1 MPLHVKPV
9 ANMGRSP
16 ASAFGVSMF
25 KKILIANRGEI
36 AVRVIKTC
44 KRLGIAT
51 VAVYSEADA
60 DSLAVE
66 LADEAVFIGPPA
78 PGQSYLVLDKILDAI
93 KQTGADAVHPGFG
106 FLSENAAFPKAL
118 AEIGVAWIGP
128 NVNAIDAMGDK
139 IRSKQLAAK
148 AGVST
153 IPGADGEIND
163 ADTALAAAKA
173 IGFPVMLK
181 ASAGGGGKG
190 MRIARSE
197 AEVKEGF
204 QAARNEARSS
214 FGDDRILIEKFIEEP
229 RHIEI
234 QVLGDKH
241 GHVIHL
247 NERECSVQRRNQKV
261 LEEAPSPFLD
271 KKTRAAMGA
280 QAVSLAAAV
289 DYDSAGTVEFI
300 VDKDRNF
307 YFLEMNTRLQVEHP
321 VTELTTG
328 LDLVEQ
334 MIRVAGGEALGIT
347 QDEVTIDGWAVEA
360 RLYAEDPYRGFLPSI
375 GRLKRYSMP
384 EEGPMGE
391 GVLRIDS
398 GVREGDEISLFYD
411 PMIAKVIG
419 YGKTRE
425 AAIDTL
431 AASLDRLHV
440 EGLQSNAPFLS
451 AVLDEADFRAGR
463 IHTGYIGEHFPDG
476 FNGTAPRED
485 QLVAMTC
492 CAAYIHETLVRRA
505 GRTEG
510 RLRPQEAVTA
520 RDWVVFLDK
529 RRIPVEIEMP
539 NDDEGG
545 EATVW
550 APSLVSERLSVST
563 AWRPGQ
569 HLFEAVID
577 GQPVAV
583 AFADRTEGYLL
594 RHRGF
599 KAVGIVCTPRSAEL
613 HVRLPEKEKPDT
625 AKLVVSPM
633 PGLVVAIEV
642 AEGQAVKAGEPLVI
656 VEAMKMENVLRAET
670 DGTIKSIKVEPGA
683 SVAADELMIEFE

>member
-1 MPLHVKPV
+1 
-9 ANMGRSP
+9 
-16 ASAFGVSMF
+16 MF

-66 LADEAVFIGPPA
+66 MADEAVFIGPPA
-78 PGQSYLVLDKILDAI
+78 PGESYLCLDKILEVI
-93 KQTGADAVHPGFG
+93 QQTGADAVHPGFG
-106 FLSENAAFPKAL
+106 FLSENAAFPIAL
-118 AEIGVAWIGP
+118 EKIGVAWIGP
-128 NVNAIDAMGDK
+128 NVHAIEAMGDK

-153 IPGADGEIND
+153 IPGADGEIAD
-163 ADTALAAAKA
+163 VDTAAAAANA
-173 IGFPVMLK
+173 IGYPVMLK

-190 MRIARSE
+190 MRIARNEQE
-197 AEVKEGF
+197 AREGF
-204 QAARNEARSS
+204 VAARNEARTA
-214 FGDDRILIEKFIEEP
+214 FGDERILIEKFIEEP

-241 GHVIHL
+241 GHVVHL

-271 KKTRAAMGA
+271 AKTRAAMGE
-280 QAVSLAAAV
+280 QAVALSAAV

-300 VDKDRNF
+300 VDKDSNF

-321 VTELTTG
+321 VTEMTVQ

-334 MIRVAGGEALGIT
+334 MIRSAAGLPLELAQRDVKIK
-347 QDEVTIDGWAVEA
+347 GWAVEA

-375 GRLKRYSMP
+375 GRLKRFAEP
-384 EEGPMGE
+384 AQGPLGE
-391 GVLRIDS
+391 GELRIDA

-425 AAIDTL
+425 IAIDTL
-431 AASLDRLHV
+431 AAALDRLHV

-463 IHTGYIGEHFPDG
+463 IHTGYIDQHFPDG
-476 FNGTAPRED
+476 FHGTAPRED
-485 QLVAMTC
+485 QLTWMV
-492 CAAYIHETLVRRA
+492 CAAAYVHETFVRRA
-505 GRTEG
+505 ARIEG
-510 RLRPQEAVTA
+510 RITPPPAPGPRE
-520 RDWVVFLDK
+520 WVVLMDG
-529 RRIPVEIEMP
+529 RRFPVEIEL
-539 NDDEGG
+539 G
-545 EATVW
+545 EAGEARVW
-550 APSLVSERLSVST
+550 APSLAEKQIALKTS
-563 AWRPGQ
+563 WRPGA
-569 HLFEAVID
+569 HLFEGTLD
-577 GQPVAV
+577 GK
-583 AFADRTEGYLL
+583 AFALEFSDRTEGYHM
-594 RHRGF
+594 RHRGYT
-599 KAVGIVCTPRSAEL
+599 AVALVCSARSAEL
-613 HVRLPEKEKPDT
+613 HTLLPEKEKADT
-625 AKLVVSPM
+625 SRLVLSPM
-633 PGLVVAIEV
+633 PGLVVSIAVEAGQSIKGGEV
-642 AEGQAVKAGEPLVI
+642 LLV
-656 VEAMKMENVLRAET
+656 VEAMKMENIIRAEK
-670 DGTIKSIKVEPGA
+670 DGVIKAVNVSPGT

>member
-1 MPLHVKPV
+1 
-9 ANMGRSP
+9 
-16 ASAFGVSMF
+16 MF

-44 KRLGIAT
+44 QRLGIAT

-66 LADEAVFIGPPA
+66 MADEAVFIGPPA
-78 PGQSYLVLDKILDAI
+78 PGESYLRLEKILEVI

-106 FLSENAAFPKAL
+106 FLSENAAFPIAL
-118 AEIGVAWIGP
+118 EKIGVAWIGP
-128 NVNAIDAMGDK
+128 NVHAIEAMGDK

-153 IPGADGEIND
+153 IPGADGEIAD
-163 ADTALAAAKA
+163 ADTAVAAANA
-173 IGFPVMLK
+173 IGYPVMLK

-190 MRIARSE
+190 MRIARNE
-197 AEVKEGF
+197 TETREGF
-204 QAARNEARSS
+204 VAARNEARTA
-214 FGDDRILIEKFIEEP
+214 FGDERILIEKFIEEP

-247 NERECSVQRRNQKV
+247 NERECSIQRRNQKV

-271 KKTRAAMGA
+271 AKTRAAMGE
-280 QAVSLAAAV
+280 QAVALSAAV

-321 VTELTTG
+321 VTEMTVE

-334 MIRVAGGEALGIT
+334 MIRSAAGLPLELT
-347 QDEVTIDGWAVEA
+347 QREVKIKGWAVEA

-375 GRLKRYSMP
+375 GRLKRYSMAS
-384 EEGPMGE
+384 EGPLGE
-391 GVLRIDS
+391 GELRIDS

-425 AAIDTL
+425 IAIDTL
-431 AASLDRLHV
+431 AAALDRLHV

-463 IHTGYIGEHFPDG
+463 IHTGYIDQHFPDG
-476 FNGTAPRED
+476 FHGTAPRED
-485 QLVAMTC
+485 QLTWMV
-492 CAAYIHETLVRRA
+492 CAAAFVHETFVRRA
-505 GRTEG
+505 AQIEG
-510 RLRPQEAVTA
+510 RVTPPPA
-520 RDWVVFLDK
+520 PGPREWVVLMDG
-529 RRIPVEIEMP
+529 RRFPVEIELGGP
-539 NDDEGG
+539 G
-545 EATVW
+545 EARIW
-550 APSLVSERLSVST
+550 APTLAEKPFELT
-563 AWRPGQ
+563 TGWRAGAQ
-569 HLFEAVID
+569 LFEAEID
-577 GQPVAV
+577 GQ
-583 AFADRTEGYLL
+583 AFALEFSDRTEGYRL
-594 RHRGF
+594 RHRGYA
-599 KAVGIVCTPRSAEL
+599 AVALVCSARSAEL
-613 HVRLPEKEKPDT
+613 HLLLPEKEKADT
-625 AKLVVSPM
+625 SKLVLSPM
-633 PGLVVAIEV
+633 PGLVVSIAVE
-642 AEGQAVKAGEPLVI
+642 AGQAVKGGEILLV
-656 VEAMKMENVLRAET
+656 VEAMKMENVIRAEK
-670 DGTIKSIKVEPGA
+670 DGVVKAVSVTPGA
-683 SVAADELMIEFE
+683 SVAADETMIEFE

>member
-1 MPLHVKPV
+1 
-9 ANMGRSP
+9 
-16 ASAFGVSMF
+16 MF

-44 KRLGIAT
+44 QRLGIST

-66 LADEAVFIGPPA
+66 MADEAVFIGPPA
-78 PGQSYLVLDKILDAI
+78 PGESYLRMDAI
-93 KQTGADAVHPGFG
+93 LEAIRETGADAVHPGFG

-118 AEIGVAWIGP
+118 EEIGVAWIGP

-148 AGVST
+148 SGVST
-153 IPGADGEIND
+153 IPGADGEISD
-163 ADTALAAAKA
+163 AETARVAAQK
-173 IGFPVMLK
+173 IGYPVMLK

-190 MRIARSE
+190 MRIARTDD
-197 AEVKEGF
+197 EVTDGF
-204 QAARNEARSS
+204 KAARNEAKSS
-214 FGDDRILIEKFIEEP
+214 FGDDRILIEKFVEEP

-241 GHVIHL
+241 GNVVHL

-271 KKTRAAMGA
+271 AKTRKAMGE
-280 QAVSLAAAV
+280 QAVALSKAV

-300 VDKDRNF
+300 VDKDKNF

-334 MIRVAGGEALGIT
+334 MIRSAAGEPLEIA
-347 QDEVTIDGWAVEA
+347 QKDVKIDGWAVEA

-384 EEGPMGE
+384 EEGKLGE
-391 GVLRIDS
+391 GMLRIDS

-451 AVLDEADFRAGR
+451 AVLDEQDFRAGR
-463 IHTGYIGEHFPDG
+463 IHTGYIGEHFPEG
-476 FNGTAPRED
+476 FAGTAPRED

-492 CAAYIHETLVRRA
+492 CAAFVHETLTRRA
-505 GRTEG
+505 GRIEG
-510 RLRPQEAVTA
+510 RLRPEEAVTT
-520 RDWVVFLDK
+520 REWVVFLDK
-529 RRIPVEIEMP
+529 RRIPVEIEMRA
-539 NDDEGG
+539 DG
-545 EATVW
+545 EASVW
-550 APSLVSERLSVST
+550 APSLVNDTLTVKT
-563 AWRPGQ
+563 DWRPGH
-569 HLFEAVID
+569 HLFAAEID
-577 GQPVAV
+577 GKPVALE
-583 AFADRTEGYLL
+583 FADRTEGYLL

-613 HVRLPEKEKPDT
+613 HVRLPEKEKPDM

-633 PGLVVAIEV
+633 PGLVVAIDV
-642 AEGQAVKAGEPLVI
+642 TEGQEVKTGEPLIV

-670 DGTIKSIKVEPGA
+670 DGTIKSVKVEPGA

>member
-1 MPLHVKPV
+1 
-9 ANMGRSP
+9 
-16 ASAFGVSMF
+16 MF

-44 KRLGIAT
+44 RRLGIPT
-51 VAVYSEADA
+51 VAVYSEADV
-60 DSLAVE
+60 DSMAVE
-66 LADEAVFIGPPA
+66 MADEAVFIGPPA
-78 PGQSYLVLDKILDAI
+78 PGESYLRMDAILDAI
-93 KQTGADAVHPGFG
+93 KETGADAVHPGFG

-118 AEIGVAWIGP
+118 EEIGVAWIGP

-163 ADTALAAAKA
+163 AETALAAAKA
-173 IGFPVMLK
+173 IGYPVMLK

-190 MRIARSE
+190 MRIARSDD
-197 AEVKEGF
+197 EVKDGF
-204 QAARNEARSS
+204 KAARNEAKSS

-234 QVLGDKH
+234 QILGDKH

-271 KKTRAAMGA
+271 KKTREAMGA
-280 QAVSLAAAV
+280 QAVALAAAV

-300 VDKDRNF
+300 VDKNRNF

-321 VTELTTG
+321 VTELTCG

-334 MIRVAGGEALGIT
+334 MIRSAAGEKLELAQRDVEIN
-347 QDEVTIDGWAVEA
+347 GWAVEA

-375 GRLKRYSMP
+375 GRLKRFHEP
-384 EEGPMGE
+384 AEGPMGDGE
-391 GVLRIDS
+391 LRIDS

-425 AAIDTL
+425 IAIDTL
-431 AASLDRLHV
+431 ASALDRLHV

-451 AVLDEADFRAGR
+451 AVLDESDFRAGR
-463 IHTGYIGEHFPDG
+463 IHTGYIGEHFPEG
-476 FNGTAPRED
+476 FHGTRPRED
-485 QLVAMTC
+485 QLIFMASA
-492 CAAYIHETLVRRA
+492 AAYIHEVYTRRA
-505 GRTEG
+505 EQTEG
-510 RLRPQEAVTA
+510 RLAKGHIQPTRE
-520 RDWVVFLDK
+520 WIVFMDG
-529 RRIPVEIEMP
+529 RRIAVEVTLNKLGEVEI
-539 NDDEGG
+539 
-545 EATVW
+545 W
-550 APSLVSERLSVST
+550 APEL
-563 AWRPGQ
+563 RPARMMLNSGWLPGT
-569 HLFEAVID
+569 HLFEGELD
-577 GQPVAV
+577 GET
-583 AFADRTEGYLL
+583 FAIEFKDRTEGYVM

-599 KAVGIVCTPRSAEL
+599 SATAIVCTPRSAEL
-613 HVRLPEKEKPDT
+613 HALLPEKEKADT
-625 AKLVVSPM
+625 AKLVISPM
-633 PGLVVAIEV
+633 PGLVVSVDVE
-642 AEGQAVKAGEPLVI
+642 EGQDVKAGEALLV
-656 VEAMKMENVLRAET
+656 VEAMKMENVIRAEK
-670 DGTIKSIKVEPGA
+670 DGVVKSIKVEAGA

>member
-1 MPLHVKPV
+1 
-9 ANMGRSP
+9 
-16 ASAFGVSMF
+16 MF

-44 KRLGIAT
+44 RRLGIAT

-66 LADEAVFIGPPA
+66 MADEAVFIGPPA
-78 PGQSYLVLDKILDAI
+78 PGESYLVLDKILEAV

-118 AEIGVAWIGP
+118 EEIGVAWIGP

-163 ADTALAAAKA
+163 AATALAAAKA
-173 IGFPVMLK
+173 IGYPVMLK

-190 MRIARSE
+190 MRIARSD
-197 AEVKEGF
+197 AEVEEGF
-204 QAARNEARSS
+204 KAARNEAKSS
-214 FGDDRILIEKFIEEP
+214 FGDDRILIEKFIEQP

-241 GHVIHL
+241 GNVVHL

-271 KKTRAAMGA
+271 KKTRAAMGE
-280 QAVSLAAAV
+280 QAVALSAAV

-300 VDKDRNF
+300 VDKNKNF

-321 VTELTTG
+321 VTELTTH

-334 MIRVAGGEALGIT
+334 MIRVAAGEPLGFK
-347 QDEVTIDGWAVEA
+347 QSEVLLEGWAVEA

-375 GRLKRYSMP
+375 GRLKHFIEP
-384 EEGPMGE
+384 AEGPLGE
-391 GVLRIDS
+391 GKLRIDS

-425 AAIDTL
+425 IAIDTL
-431 AASLDRLHV
+431 AQALDRLHV
-440 EGLQSNAPFLS
+440 DGLQSNAPFLS
-451 AVLDEADFRAGR
+451 AVLDEQDFRTGR
-463 IHTGYIGEHFPDG
+463 IHTGYIGEHFPEG
-476 FNGTAPRED
+476 FHGTAPRED
-485 QLVAMTC
+485 QLIAMS
-492 CAAYIHETLVRRA
+492 CAAAYVHEIQTRRA
-505 GRTEG
+505 GLIEG
-510 RLRPQEAVTA
+510 RIRPEEAITS
-520 RDWVVFLDK
+520 RDWVIFLDK
-529 RRIPVEIEMP
+529 RRIPVEIELTG
-539 NDDEGG
+539 EG
-545 EATVW
+545 EAVIW
-550 APSLVSERLSVST
+550 SPSLKADRLT
-563 AWRPGQ
+563 LKTDWHPGQ
-569 HLFEAVID
+569 HLFQANID
-577 GQPVAV
+577 GED
-583 AFADRTEGYLL
+583 FALVFSDRTEGYVM

-599 KAVGIVCTPRSAEL
+599 TATAIVCTPRSAEL
-613 HVRLPEKEKPDT
+613 HVRLPEKEKPDM

-633 PGLVVAIEV
+633 PGLVVSVEV
-642 AEGQAVKAGEPLVI
+642 TEGQEVKTGEPLII

-670 DGTIKSIKVEPGA
+670 DGTIKSVKVEAGN

>member
-1 MPLHVKPV
+1 
-9 ANMGRSP
+9 
-16 ASAFGVSMF
+16 MF

-66 LADEAVFIGPPA
+66 MADEAVFIGPPA
-78 PGQSYLVLDKILDAI
+78 PGESYLVLEKILEAI
-93 KQTGADAVHPGFG
+93 KVTGADAVHPGFG

-118 AEIGVAWIGP
+118 DAIGVAWIGP

-148 AGVST
+148 SGVST
-153 IPGADGEIND
+153 IPGADGEITD

-173 IGFPVMLK
+173 IGYPVMLK

-190 MRIARSE
+190 MRIAHTDG
-197 AEVKEGF
+197 EVKDGF
-204 QAARNEARSS
+204 KAARNEARSS

-241 GHVIHL
+241 GNVIHL
-247 NERECSVQRRNQKV
+247 NERECSIQRRNQKV

-271 KKTRAAMGA
+271 ARTRKAMGE
-280 QAVSLAAAV
+280 QAVALAAAV

-300 VDKDRNF
+300 VDKDKNF

-334 MIRVAGGEALGIT
+334 MIRVAAGEKLDIA
-347 QDEVTIDGWAVEA
+347 QRDVKIDGWAVEA

-375 GRLKRYSMP
+375 GRLKRFVEP
-384 EEGPMGE
+384 AEGKLGE
-391 GVLRIDS
+391 GLLRIDA

-425 AAIDTL
+425 IAIDTL
-431 AASLDRLHV
+431 AAALDRLHV

-451 AVLDEADFRAGR
+451 AVLDEQDFRAGR
-463 IHTGYIGEHFPDG
+463 IHTGYIGEHFPEG
-476 FNGTAPRED
+476 FHGTAPREN

-492 CAAYIHETLVRRA
+492 AAAFVHETLTRRA

-510 RLRPQEAVTA
+510 RLRPEEQVTT
-520 RDWVVFLDK
+520 REWVVFLDK
-529 RRIPVEIEMP
+529 RRIPVEIEMTG
-539 NDDEGG
+539 EGA
-545 EATVW
+545 ATVW
-550 APSLVSERLSVST
+550 APSLVSEKLTVT
-563 AWRPGQ
+563 TGWRPGR
-569 HLFEAVID
+569 HLFEAAIN
-577 GQPVAV
+577 GEPVALE
-583 AFADRTEGYLL
+583 FADRTEGYLL

-599 KAVGIVCTPRSAEL
+599 KAVGLVCTPRSAEL
-613 HVRLPEKEKPDT
+613 HVRLPEKEKPDL

-633 PGLVVAIEV
+633 PGLVVAIDVE
-642 AEGQAVKAGEPLVI
+642 EGQDVKTGEPLIV

-670 DGTIKSIKVEPGA
+670 DGTIKAIRVAPGA

>member
-1 MPLHVKPV
+1 
-9 ANMGRSP
+9 
-16 ASAFGVSMF
+16 MF

-44 KRLGIAT
+44 RRLGIAT

-66 LADEAVFIGPPA
+66 MADEAVFIGPPA
-78 PGQSYLVLDKILDAI
+78 PGESYLVLDKILDAV
-93 KQTGADAVHPGFG
+93 KSTGADAVHPGFG

-173 IGFPVMLK
+173 IGYPVMLK

-190 MRIARSE
+190 MRIARSDE
-197 AEVKEGF
+197 EVKEGF
-204 QAARNEARSS
+204 KAARNEAKSS

-241 GHVIHL
+241 GNVVHL

-271 KKTRAAMGA
+271 KKTRAAMGE
-280 QAVSLAAAV
+280 QAVALSAAV

-300 VDKDRNF
+300 VDKNKNF

-321 VTELTTG
+321 VTELTTH

-334 MIRVAGGEALGIT
+334 MIRVAAGEALDFK
-347 QDEVTIDGWAVEA
+347 QSEVPLDGWAVEA

-375 GRLKRYSMP
+375 GRLKHFIEP
-384 EEGPMGE
+384 AEGELGE
-391 GVLRIDS
+391 GKLRIDS

-425 AAIDTL
+425 VAIDTL
-431 AASLDRLHV
+431 AQALDRLHV
-440 EGLQSNAPFLS
+440 DGLQSNAPFLS

-463 IHTGYIGEHFPDG
+463 IHTGYIGEHFPEG
-476 FNGTAPRED
+476 FHGTAPRED
-485 QLVAMTC
+485 QLIAMS
-492 CAAYIHETLVRRA
+492 CAAAYVHEVQVRRGGRIEGRIRPEETL
-505 GRTEG
+505 TS
-510 RLRPQEAVTA
+510 
-520 RDWVVFLDK
+520 RDWVIFLDK
-529 RRIPVEIEMP
+529 RRIPVEIELTG
-539 NDDEGG
+539 EG
-545 EATVW
+545 EARIW
-550 APSLVSERLSVST
+550 SPSLKADTITLKT
-563 AWRPGQ
+563 QWHPGQ
-569 HLFEAVID
+569 HLFHAEID
-577 GQPVAV
+577 GEEVALV
-583 AFADRTEGYLL
+583 FSDRTEGYVM

-599 KAVGIVCTPRSAEL
+599 TATAIVCTPRSAEL
-613 HVRLPEKEKPDT
+613 HVRLPEKEKPDM

-633 PGLVVAIEV
+633 PGLVVTVEV
-642 AEGQAVKAGEPLVI
+642 EEGQEVKPGEPLII

-670 DGTIKSIKVEPGA
+670 DGTIKSVKVEAGN

>member
-1 MPLHVKPV
+1 
-9 ANMGRSP
+9 
-16 ASAFGVSMF
+16 MF

-44 KRLGIAT
+44 RKLGIAT

-66 LADEAVFIGPPA
+66 MADEAVFIGPPA
-78 PGQSYLVLDKILDAI
+78 PGESYLRMDAILDAI

-118 AEIGVAWIGP
+118 EEIGVAWIGP

-153 IPGADGEIND
+153 IPGADGEISD
-163 ADTALAAAKA
+163 AETAVAAANA
-173 IGFPVMLK
+173 IGYPVMLK

-190 MRIARSE
+190 MRIAHNETE
-197 AEVKEGF
+197 AREGF
-204 QAARNEARSS
+204 TAARNEAKTS

-241 GHVIHL
+241 GNVVYL

-271 KKTRAAMGA
+271 KKTREAMGA
-280 QAVSLAAAV
+280 QAVSLSAAV

-300 VDKDRNF
+300 VDKNRNF

-321 VTELTTG
+321 VTELICG

-334 MIRVAGGEALGIT
+334 MILSAAGEKLSISQRDVG
-347 QDEVTIDGWAVEA
+347 IDGWAVEA

-375 GRLKRYSMP
+375 GRLKRFIEP
-384 EEGPMGE
+384 AEGPLGKGE
-391 GVLRIDS
+391 LRIDS

-425 AAIDTL
+425 DAIDTL
-431 AASLDRLHV
+431 AAAMDRLHV

-451 AVLDEADFRAGR
+451 AVLDEADFRTGC
-463 IHTGYIGEHFPDG
+463 IHTGYIPEHFPEG
-476 FNGTAPRED
+476 FHGTRPRDE
-485 QLVAMTC
+485 QLIYMASA
-492 CAAYIHETLVRRA
+492 AAYMHEMLIRRA
-505 GRTEG
+505 GQTSGRVADPEYPETREWIVLMDERRVPVEITMTGEGEAQIWSPGLTQERQTLTTDWTPGACLFQASLDGTDFSLEASTRTEG
-510 RLRPQEAVTA
+510 
-520 RDWVVFLDK
+520 F
-529 RRIPVEIEMP
+529 
-539 NDDEGG
+539 
-545 EATVW
+545 
-550 APSLVSERLSVST
+550 S
-563 AWRPGQ
+563 
-569 HLFEAVID
+569 
-577 GQPVAV
+577 
-583 AFADRTEGYLL
+583 L
-594 RHRGF
+594 RHRGYAAT
-599 KAVGIVCTPRSAEL
+599 AVVCTPRAAEL
-613 HVRLPEKEKPDT
+613 HALLPVKEKADT
-625 AKLVVSPM
+625 AKLVISPM
-633 PGLVVAIEV
+633 PGLIVSVDVET
-642 AEGQAVKAGEPLVI
+642 GQEVKAGEALLV
-656 VEAMKMENVLRAET
+656 VEAMKMENVIRAEK
-670 DGTIKSIKVEPGA
+670 DGVIKTINVEAGA

>member
-1 MPLHVKPV
+1 
-9 ANMGRSP
+9 
-16 ASAFGVSMF
+16 MF

-44 KRLGIAT
+44 KRMGIAT

-66 LADEAVFIGPPA
+66 MADEAVFIGPPA
-78 PGQSYLVLDKILDAI
+78 PGESYLRLDAILDAV

-106 FLSENAAFPKAL
+106 FLSENAAFPRAL
-118 AEIGVAWIGP
+118 EEIGVAWIGP
-128 NVNAIDAMGDK
+128 NVNAIEAMGDK

-148 AGVST
+148 SGVST
-153 IPGADGEIND
+153 IPGADGEIKD
-163 ADTALAAAKA
+163 AGTAVAAAKA
-173 IGFPVMLK
+173 IGYPVMLK

-197 AEVKEGF
+197 AEVKDGF
-204 QAARNEARSS
+204 KAARNEAKSS

-241 GHVIHL
+241 GTVIHL

-271 KKTRAAMGA
+271 AKTRKAMGE
-280 QAVSLAAAV
+280 QAVALAAAV

-334 MIRVAGGEALGIT
+334 MIRSAAGQPLELAQKDVRI
-347 QDEVTIDGWAVEA
+347 EGWAVEA

-375 GRLKRYSMP
+375 GRLKRFLEP
-384 EEGPMGE
+384 AEGALGE
-391 GVLRIDS
+391 GRLRIDA

-425 AAIDTL
+425 IAIDTL
-431 AASLDRLHV
+431 AAALDRLHV

-451 AVLDEADFRAGR
+451 AVLDEADFRGGR
-463 IHTGYIGEHFPDG
+463 IHTGYIGEHFPEG
-476 FNGTAPRED
+476 FNGTAPREE

-492 CAAYIHETLVRRA
+492 CAAFVHETLVRRA
-505 GRTEG
+505 GQTEG
-510 RLRPQEAVTA
+510 RLRPEEAVGA

-529 RRIPVEIEMP
+529 RRIPVEIEMT
-539 NDDEGG
+539 GRG

-550 APSLVSERLSVST
+550 APSLASDRLSVKT
-563 AWRPGQ
+563 GWRPGL
-569 HLFEAVID
+569 HLFEAEID
-577 GQPVAV
+577 GRPVALE
-583 AFADRTEGYLL
+583 FADRTEGYLL

-599 KAVGIVCTPRSAEL
+599 KAVGLVCTPRSAEL
-613 HVRLPEKEKPDT
+613 HVRLPEKEKPDL

-633 PGLVVAIEV
+633 PGLVVAIDV
-642 AEGQAVKAGEPLVI
+642 AEGQEVKTGEPLIV

-670 DGTIKSIKVEPGA
+670 DGVIKSIKVTAGA